1 MAGRL
6 VLVQE
11 IGVRVPV
18 REPKATDVIGCF
30 CFKVSEVFVVDI
42 LTKESFCASISA

>member
-1 MAGRL
+1 MGRFSGSLSLLPDRLMAGRL

-18 REPKATDVIGCF
+18 GQQ
-30 CFKVSEVFVVDI
+30 
-42 LTKESFCASISA
+42 